1 MTLSLPLGISDPP
14 DVSRKFP
21 GRYESLAK
29 IGQFIRS
36 QAQQSGLD
44 EKAVYQVEMA
54 VDEACSNII
63 EHAYGDENKGD
74 ISVTCRISE
83 EGLTIVLSDTGKS
96 FDPNSI
102 SLPDLST
109 GLEERESHGLG
120 MFFIREWMD
129 KVEYENKAGVGNIL
143 TLLKRR
149 GGSRKVSSM
158 TAYRP

>member
-1 MTLSLPLGISDPP
+1 
-14 DVSRKFP
+14 
-21 GRYESLAK
+21 
-29 IGQFIRS
+29 
-36 QAQQSGLD
+36 
-44 EKAVYQVEMA
+44 
-54 VDEACSNII
+54 
-63 EHAYGDENKGD
+63 
-74 ISVTCRISE
+74 
-83 EGLTIVLSDTGKS
+83 
-96 FDPNSI
+96 
-102 SLPDLST
+102 LPDLST